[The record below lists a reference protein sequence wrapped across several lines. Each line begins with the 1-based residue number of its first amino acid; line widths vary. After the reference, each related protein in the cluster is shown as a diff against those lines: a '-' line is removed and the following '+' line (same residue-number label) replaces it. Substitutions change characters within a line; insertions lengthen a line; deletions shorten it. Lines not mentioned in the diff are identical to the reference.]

1 MQLIFAVLFGT
12 IVGVSTGIF
21 NLPLIPR
28 LICCIPLGTLA
39 GILGDALANHL
50 EKPAKTK
57 KTLRQMMYKRL
68 SLSVI
73 TFRHGDIIS
82 FPGFRAG
89 TTLPNIS
96 MQAAAGN
103 GVPVMINHDT
113 GGADLRELAARSP
126 AMPYP
131 IQIVRQIINRGR
143 ADQQDMNQLALLSE
157 GDWTCLEIGA
167 PEILLQLRTMGIIPP
182 NFETTQNG
190 GSTPDISESVASG
203 EIKSSG
209 KSVSAEDVIAR
220 IDKELK
226 ENSQ

>member
-28 LICCIPLGTLA
+28 LICYILLGTLA
-39 GILGDALANHL
+39 GILGGALANHL

-57 KTLRQMMYKRL
+57 NTLRQMMHERL
-68 SLSVI
+68 RPSVI

-89 TTLPNIS
+89 TTLYDIS

-113 GGADLRELAARSP
+113 GGADLSVFPTA
-126 AMPYP
+126 
-131 IQIVRQIINRGR
+131 
-143 ADQQDMNQLALLSE
+143 
-157 GDWTCLEIGA
+157 
-167 PEILLQLRTMGIIPP
+167 
-182 NFETTQNG
+182 NG
-190 GSTPDISESVASG
+190 ESTPDISEAIATG

-220 IDKELK
+220 IDKTLE